1 MNQDYDPLLQNIPQ
15 ALRKEVTLKQVDISQ
30 FNLET
35 ERKTQNAIPPLEDGS
50 YKGFIE
56 RVEVHREEKPE
67 QYRNSDTDTH
77 KSVIRITT
85 VFPLLEK
92 VLVDSELT
100 ERRMV
105 YFATVA
111 FGKQSNLYQA
121 VLSKFA
127 DPVSNL
133 LLLSEDGQRVMM
145 LPDEPLKLGSLVLVS
160 NETGYELIGCPVQV
174 MTEVATKKNG
184 EPYNKVIHIKPREGS
199 YLDERTW
206 SSFG

>member
-1 MNQDYDPLLQNIPQ
+1 VK
-15 ALRKEVTLKQVDISQ
+15 RVDISQ

-35 ERKTQNAIPPLEDGS
+35 ERKSLNAIPPLEDGS

-56 RVEVHREEKPE
+56 RVEVYREEKPE
-67 QYRNSDTDTH
+67 QYRNSETDTH
-77 KSVIRITT
+77 KSVIKITT
-85 VFPLLEK
+85 VFPDLAR
-92 VLVDSELT
+92 VQVDGELT

-127 DPVSNL
+127 DPVTNL
-133 LLLSEDGQRVMM
+133 LLLSEEGKRVTT

-184 EPYNKVIHIKPREGS
+184 EPYNKVIHIKPREGT
-199 YLDERTW
+199 YLDERTG